1 MSVMKKIIVK
11 WLSALFLGL
20 MSSCSDYLD
29 LVPDNVATLDDAF
42 ETRAAAEKYLFTCF
56 HYLPNML
63 EPNVNP
69 AIFGSDEVWWNI
81 EDGEYHIAYEG
92 KRLGQGLQ
100 TPTSP
105 LFNYWDGGGGGTN
118 LWIAI
123 NHCNTFLENI
133 HKPYDLEAYE
143 RERWIG
149 EVKFLKAYY
158 HYFLFQLYGPIP
170 IMDKNLPVS
179 SSPEE
184 VRVYRNTVDEVVDYI
199 CNLLDEAK
207 QTLPLKIQQMATDA
221 GRPTQAMC
229 LALKAKLLTLAAS
242 PLFNGNPDYEGY
254 KDNRGINIFG
264 DNVGTVDMKK
274 WERAATAL
282 KNAID
287 TCHLAENKLYKYI
300 KLYSMSDTTAQKLT
314 IRGSVTEK
322 WNEEIIWGA
331 TQQGQMTIR
340 CMPLFEVSNA
350 SSGGL
355 QEVGFTLKS
364 AETFYSNHGVPIEED
379 RTYDYANRYLTRI
392 ASANNKNEAFDHK
405 YYIQE
410 GETTANLHFY
420 REPRFYAAVG
430 FDRGIYEGGGITDDT
445 KSWYLKCH
453 KGEPSGYMA
462 NGEHHPTG
470 FFNKKIIHYE
480 TAFSRN
486 SLQRVS
492 YSFPLI
498 RLADL
503 YLLYAEVLNEIKS
516 APDEEVYYWVD
527 LVRERAGLQG
537 VVDSW
542 EQFSSNPTKP
552 LTQYGMRQIIHQE
565 RNNEFM
571 GEFMRFWD
579 LRRWKEAV
587 NEYNRKPIQGWNY
600 LGETT
605 EDYYNIQTI
614 YNQREYSTKDY
625 LWPISNSS
633 ITRNPNLVQNPG
645 W

>member
-1 MSVMKKIIVK
+1 MKKIIVK

-63 EPNVNP
+63 EPNSNP
-69 AIFGSDEVWWNI
+69 AILGSDEFWWNI
-81 EDGEYHIAYEG
+81 EDDDWRVSYYG
-92 KRLGQGLQ
+92 KQLARGLQ
-100 TPTSP
+100 TPTGP
-105 LFNYWDGGGGGTN
+105 LYNYWDGGNGGSN

-133 HKPYDLEAYE
+133 DKPYDLQPYE
-143 RERWIG
+143 KEKWIA

-179 SSPEE
+179 STPEE
-184 VRVYRNTVDEVVDYI
+184 VRVYRNTVDEVVNYI

-207 QTLPLKIQQMATDA
+207 QGLPLKIQQMASDA
-221 GRPTQAMC
+221 GRPTQTMC
-229 LALKAKLLTLAAS
+229 LALKAKVLTLAAS

-254 KDNRGINIFG
+254 KDNRGVNIFG
-264 DNVGTVDMKK
+264 DNVGTVDMAK

-287 TCHLAENKLYKYI
+287 TCHLAENRLYKYV
-300 KLYSMSDTTAQKLT
+300 KLYSMSDSTVQKLT

-331 TQQGQMTIR
+331 TQQGAMTVY
-340 CMPLFEVSNA
+340 CMPRFEIDNA
-350 SSGGL
+350 GFGGSV
-355 QEVGFTLKS
+355 VGFTLKS

-379 RTYDYANRYLTRI
+379 LSYDYANRYQTRL
-392 ASANNKNEAFDHK
+392 AVAENEGEDFDHR

-410 GETTANLHFY
+410 GEVSANLHFY

-430 FDRGIYEGGGITDDT
+430 FDRGIFEGAGVTDDT
-445 KSWYLKCH
+445 KSMYLKCY
-453 KGEPSGYMA
+453 KGEIDGFMS
-462 NGEHHPTG
+462 NGEHIPTG
-470 FFNKKIIHYE
+470 FFNKKIINYE
-480 TAFSRN
+480 TAFSTTN
-486 SLQRVS
+486 LIQKA

-503 YLLYAEVLNEIKS
+503 YLLYAEVLNELKS
-516 APDEEVYYWVD
+516 VPDEEVYYWVD
-527 LVRERAGLQG
+527 LVRERAGLEG
-537 VVDSW
+537 VVESW
-542 EQFSSNPTKP
+542 RKYSNNPTKP
-552 LTQYGMRQIIHQE
+552 STQYGMRQIIHQE

-587 NEYNRKPIQGWNY
+587 KEYNLCPIQGWNY
-600 LGETT
+600 QGETA
-605 EDYYNIQTI
+605 EEFYNIQT
-614 YNQREYSTKDY
+614 YFNEREYTMKHY
-625 LWPISNSS
+625 LWPISNTA
-633 ITRNPNLVQNPG
+633 ILRNPNLVQNPG
-645 W
+645 WVN

>member
-1 MSVMKKIIVK
+1 MKNTIGK
-11 WLSALFLGL
+11 WLAALFLGL

-42 ETRAAAEKYLFTCF
+42 ETRNAAEKYLFTCF
-56 HYLPNML
+56 HYLPNMM
-63 EPNVNP
+63 EPAVNP
-69 AIFGSDEVWWNI
+69 AILGSDECWWNI
-81 EDGEYHIAYEG
+81 EQADWWGGYENG
-92 KRLGQGLQ
+92 KYLARGQQ
-100 TPTSP
+100 VATNP
-105 LFNYWDGGGGGTN
+105 LFNFWDGGNGGTN

-133 HKPYDLEAYE
+133 DKPYDLQPYE
-143 RERWIG
+143 KEQWIA

-179 SSPEE
+179 STPEE

-207 QTLPLKIQQMATDA
+207 QGLPLKIQQMATDA
-221 GRPTQAMC
+221 GRPTQTMC
-229 LALKAKLLTLAAS
+229 LALKAKVLALAAS

-274 WERAATAL
+274 WERAAKAL

-287 TCHLAENKLYKYI
+287 TCHLAENKLYKHI
-300 KLYSMSDTTAQKLT
+300 KVYEMSDTTVQKLS

-331 TQQGQMTIR
+331 TVQNSMTLL
-340 CMPLFEVSNA
+340 CMPRFETINA
-350 SSGGL
+350 GAGA
-355 QEVGFTLKS
+355 QEFGMSLKS
-364 AETFYSNHGVPIEED
+364 AETFYSNHGVPIDED
-379 RTYDYANRYLTRI
+379 KTYDYEHRYETRV
-392 ASANNKNEAFDHK
+392 AKAPNEDEPFDHR

-420 REPRFYAAVG
+420 REPRFYASIG
-430 FDRGIYEGGGITDDT
+430 FDRGIYEGAGVTDDT
-445 KSWYLKCH
+445 KSLYLECH
-453 KGEPSGYMA
+453 KGEPGGFMSS
-462 NGEHHPTG
+462 GEHTPTC
-470 FFNKKIIHYE
+470 FFNKKIINYE
-480 TAFSRN
+480 SAFSN
-486 SLQRVS
+486 SNLTRKA

-503 YLLYAEVLNEIKS
+503 YLLYAEVLNEIK
-516 APDEEVYYWVD
+516 AEPDEEVYYWID
-527 LVRERAGLQG
+527 LVRERAGLEG
-537 VVDSW
+537 VVESW
-542 EQFSSNPTKP
+542 QKYSNNPTKP
-552 LTQYGMRQIIHQE
+552 STQYGMRQIIHHE

-571 GEFMRFWD
+571 GEFMRYWD

-587 NEYNRKPIQGWNY
+587 KEYNLTPVQGWNY
-600 LGETT
+600 QGETV
-605 EDYYNIQTI
+605 EEFYNVQTI
-614 YNQREYSTKDY
+614 YNEREYSMKHY
-625 LWPISNSS
+625 LWPISNTA
-633 ITRNPNLVQNPG
+633 ILRNPNLVQNPG
-645 W
+645 WAN